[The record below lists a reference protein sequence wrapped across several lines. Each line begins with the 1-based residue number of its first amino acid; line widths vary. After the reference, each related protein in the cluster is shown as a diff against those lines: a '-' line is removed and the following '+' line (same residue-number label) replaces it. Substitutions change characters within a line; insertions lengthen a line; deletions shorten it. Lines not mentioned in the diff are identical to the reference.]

1 MMQFNEEKREMS
13 VDEMIAAGLP
23 WKQISERITQLQKEQ
38 KEKEKQRKDAAARMQ
53 ADKVQKLE
61 NEIADKLYQWLT
73 EKGYFQNI
81 PTEMQTAAFKKDVQ
95 EFLKEIALKDFLDQ
109 LNFVF
114 STANR
119 LFN

>member
-1 MMQFNEEKREMS
+1 MMQFNEKREMS

-53 ADKVQKLE
+53 ADKIQKLE
-61 NEIADKLYQWLT
+61 NEIADKLYQWVK
-73 EKGYFQNI
+73 EKGCLQAI
-81 PTEMQTAAFKKDVQ
+81 PTEMQTVAFKQEVQ
-95 EFLKEIALKDFLDQ
+95 EFLKDIALRDFLDQ
-109 LNFVF
+109 LNFIF
-114 STANR
+114 SAANK